1 MKDREI
7 ELKLKLIDP
16 QRYSE
21 ILEDAAFFQRQ
32 DAGQPVV
39 TDYETIYYDTTD
51 CRLMQH
57 GLAYRIRKSG
67 ERFTATVK
75 DSGSSHGGLHIRGE
89 WNKDIADNIPDVAF
103 FSDLPIGEVLQGIVG
118 TDSLVPVLAT
128 VFQRTAIDWIGDD
141 GSVIEL
147 AADIGQILSGDHQ
160 EAICEIE
167 LELKSGAVAS
177 VLRLGAALA
186 ERYPLAIE
194 ERSKFLR
201 GLMLAGIR
209 VPESPSYPLELKKK
223 NALQPQL
230 QQIFSFCLHEIM
242 IAQTQY
248 LATPDDPEV
257 IHQFRIKLRQFRS
270 LLSFFRPLL
279 GQEEYDTVQ
288 AQLKQLGN
296 QLSYIRELDVLAAD
310 WNQLVHTCPDIL
322 GKAAA
327 LTKVLTAERDKE
339 RAAIYEQAVQGTA
352 TATLLNIWAW
362 VLEREWVQLPDEDLL
377 VGDYVCQ
384 RFQKRLTAVVKGMK
398 KIDGCDYTAIH
409 ALRIQAKKLRYVAHI
424 LAPVMQKEHK
434 KALAYARRL
443 QSQLGK
449 ICDAQRHIVIL
460 RDVSTKYSS
469 RSLLYEGGI
478 MIGFQLCLLKQAAK
492 DLEKF
497 E

>member
-1 MKDREI
+1 MNDLEI

-16 QRYSE
+16 HRYHE
-21 ILEDAAFFQRQ
+21 ILQDDAFFHRQ
-32 DAGQPVV
+32 DAGQPVI
-39 TDYETIYYDTTD
+39 TDYETTYYDTAD

-57 GLAYRIRKSG
+57 GFAYRIRKSG
-67 ERFTATVK
+67 EQFTATVK

-89 WNKDIADNIPDVAF
+89 WNKDITDNTPDVAF
-103 FSDLPIGEVLQGIVG
+103 FCDLPIGEALQDIVG
-118 TDSLVPVLAT
+118 GDSLIPIFAT

-147 AADIGQILSGDHQ
+147 AADNGQILSGDHC
-160 EAICEIE
+160 EPICEIE
-167 LELKSGAVAS
+167 LELKSGHIAS
-177 VLRLGAALA
+177 VLKLGAALA
-186 ERYPLAIE
+186 ERYPLAVE

-201 GLMLAGIR
+201 GLVLAGIQT
-209 VPESPSYPLELKKK
+209 PEPSSYILELKKK
-223 NALQPQL
+223 NALQPEVQK
-230 QQIFSFCLHEIM
+230 IFSFCLHEII